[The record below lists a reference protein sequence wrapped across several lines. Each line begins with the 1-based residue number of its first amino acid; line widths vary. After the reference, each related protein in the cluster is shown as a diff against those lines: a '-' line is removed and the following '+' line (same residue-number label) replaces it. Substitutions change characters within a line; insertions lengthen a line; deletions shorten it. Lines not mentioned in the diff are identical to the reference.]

1 MIRLDVQGFG
11 ILKLR
16 YFVSDFSCIR
26 AEDGVLLPG
35 IKEKLR
41 ELSEHPAVY
50 VITSDTFGKAREEL
64 RGVTCRIQ
72 VLEGH
77 SICRR
82 KRPISLLWDLTPS
95 SRVATG
101 TTTQAC

>member
-1 MIRLDVQGFG
+1 ML
-11 ILKLR
+11 
-16 YFVSDFSCIR
+16 
-26 AEDGVLLPG
+26 G

-50 VITSDTFGKAREEL
+50 VIISDTFGKAREEL

-82 KRPISLLWDLTPS
+82 KGPISFLWDLKPS
-95 SRVATG
+95 LRLARG
-101 TTTQAC
+101 TTIQAC